1 MKESEYNE
9 IIAALRAAE
18 ETIRQL
24 RDELKKWQT
33 TRCQCIKTQIEETTE
48 MCEATCVINELRR
61 LKRDVSDVV
70 PNQYTALGF
79 EQRLQ
84 LCIDQLKAA
93 NEGES
98 WHDLKLRF
106 VPSTQP

>member
-33 TRCQCIKTQIEETTE
+33 TRCQCIKTQIEEETG
-48 MCEATCVINELRR
+48 INERQKNL
-61 LKRDVSDVV
+61 
-70 PNQYTALGF
+70 
-79 EQRLQ
+79 
-84 LCIDQLKAA
+84 
-93 NEGES
+93 
-98 WHDLKLRF
+98 
-106 VPSTQP
+106 PSTCGECGQKLA